1 MRKDNRN
8 NVLLIEKLTE
18 LNEMEIAKIKVLTA
32 IFMKT
37 LQELKDKKVQSMVS
51 NFEEQAKAY
60 GQHLA
65 DYQEIYDET
74 ISQYEAQMTQIM
86 DKYKERFIDIQLELQ
101 EAECNQKIAIANL
114 KKSFDI
120 KSEAEEA
127 SKEKLAQDYLRK
139 MFACMQKKENYDLII
154 DECEKEL
161 ENCIE
166 EVENKL
172 NNVFLDKSGQL
183 IVREESFLTKWINK
197 IKNMFTGKTK
207 FNAYCIEPMSIEL
220 EMIERKLP
228 DHMRQIRQKTVRFVA
243 KIKQAKDE
251 TNLIFEKM
259 K

>member
-1 MRKDNRN
+1 MRKDNR

-18 LNEMEIAKIKVLTA
+18 LNELEIAKVKVLTA

-60 GQHLA
+60 GQDLA
-65 DYQEIYDET
+65 DYEEIYDET
-74 ISQYEAQMTQIM
+74 ISQYQAHMTQIV
-86 DKYKERFIDIQLELQ
+86 DRYKERFINIQLELQ
-101 EAECNQKIAIANL
+101 EAECNQKIAIANF
-114 KKSFDI
+114 KKSVDI

-139 MFACMQKKENYDLII
+139 MFACMQKKENFDLII
-154 DECEKEL
+154 DACEKEL

-166 EVENKL
+166 EAEDKL

-183 IVREESFLTKWINK
+183 VVREESFLTKWMNK
-197 IKNMFTGKTK
+197 IKNIFTGKTK
-207 FNAYCIEPMSIEL
+207 FNAYCIEPTNIEL
-220 EMIERKLP
+220 EMMERKLP
-228 DHMRQIRQKTVRFVA
+228 DHIKQIRQKTIRFVA

>member
-37 LQELKDKKVQSMVS
+37 LQELNDKKVQSMVS

-65 DYQEIYDET
+65 DYQEIYDKT

-86 DKYKERFIDIQLELQ
+86 DKYKERFINIQLELQ

-166 EVENKL
+166 EAENKL
-172 NNVFLDKSGQL
+172 NNVFLDKYRWSS
-183 IVREESFLTKWINK
+183 IEIDFNK
-197 IKNMFTGKTK
+197 ILAIDGSWLFKYVSFFRERFGFLVYPFDLAMNVLNRVKNIRFEEPAFDIPVLKEPFSRSK
-207 FNAYCIEPMSIEL
+207 AY
-220 EMIERKLP
+220 
-228 DHMRQIRQKTVRFVA
+228 
-243 KIKQAKDE
+243 
-251 TNLIFEKM
+251 
-259 K
+259 

>member
-1 MRKDNRN
+1 MRKDNR

-18 LNEMEIAKIKVLTA
+18 LNEMEIAKVKVLTA

-37 LQELKDKKVQSMVS
+37 LQELKDKKMQSMVS
-51 NFEEQAKAY
+51 NFEEHAKVY
-60 GQHLA
+60 GQDLA

-74 ISQYEAQMTQIM
+74 ISRYETQMAQIM
-86 DKYKERFIDIQLELQ
+86 EKYKERFINIQLELQ
-101 EAECNQKIAIANL
+101 EAECNQKIAIANF

-120 KSEAEEA
+120 KSEAEEV
-127 SKEKLAQDYLRK
+127 SKEKLAQDYSRK

-161 ENCIE
+161 GNSIKEA
-166 EVENKL
+166 ENKL

-183 IVREESFLTKWINK
+183 VLREESFLTKWMNK
-197 IKNMFTGKTK
+197 IKNIFTGKTK
-207 FNAYCIEPMSIEL
+207 FNAYCIEPTSIEL

-228 DHMRQIRQKTVRFVA
+228 DHIKQIRQKTIRFVA